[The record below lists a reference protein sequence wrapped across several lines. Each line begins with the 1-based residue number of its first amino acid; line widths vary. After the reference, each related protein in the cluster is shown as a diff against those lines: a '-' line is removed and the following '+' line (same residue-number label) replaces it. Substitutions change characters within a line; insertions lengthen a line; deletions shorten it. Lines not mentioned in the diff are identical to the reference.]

1 LDPEAVRGPSPLHLE
16 PLCSFEV
23 GGGPTARKH
32 RQSGLWNVD
41 HVGVG
46 YDPAF
51 IKTLEGYVRQT

>member
-1 LDPEAVRGPSPLHLE
+1 MHLE